1 MEGGW
6 SRKWACISRTG
17 SQLAS
22 GSGQGVGSTH
32 LRLFLAPSTAI
43 VAASLCEA
51 FGAENI
57 AAETAVVSS
66 DGCAEFSAAS
76 LWHKGLRATLD
87 G

>member
-1 MEGGW
+1 LHQPNRI
-6 SRKWACISRTG
+6 SACIGFWATRRHTD
-17 SQLAS
+17 LC
-22 GSGQGVGSTH
+22 
-32 LRLFLAPSTAI
+32 LFLAPSTAI

-51 FGAENI
+51 FGAENV

-76 LWHKGLRATLD
+76 LWHKWLRATLD